1 MVCNILPRHLFV
13 GLDPQGPRASW
24 PEDGTANFGGAVLK
38 LGEAEKTAEPQASL
52 PQVMHR

>member
-1 MVCNILPRHLFV
+1 MVCNVLPRHLFV